1 MRPPIPRDTLGP
13 DCKSKSEKVK
23 YVDNGS
29 VAVSVNLKTCLTKDP
44 VKRPNPVNFH
54 ERTGQIL
61 PPENNL
67 LQFYLDDAEK
77 FTDENKMM
85 INHKKTKIMLFNNS
99 RKYDFPPEVYFSDKK
114 NLEVISEMKLLGVIV
129 SDDLKWKKNT
139 DFSCQK
145 ARQKLWT
152 LRRMKRMNMDPS
164 HIWDVYTKEVR
175 SLLELA
181 VPVWHSG
188 LTTGY
193 KAVQ

>member
-13 DCKSKSEKVK
+13 VCKSKSEKVK
-23 YVDNGS
+23 YVDDGT

-54 ERTGQIL
+54 EQTGQIL

-67 LQFYLDDAEK
+67 LKFYLDDAEK

-114 NLEVISEMKLLGVIV
+114 NLEVISEIKLLGNVIV
-129 SDDLKWKKNT
+129 VYD
-139 DFSCQK
+139 
-145 ARQKLWT
+145 
-152 LRRMKRMNMDPS
+152 RRFR
-164 HIWDVYTKEVR
+164 
-175 SLLELA
+175 
-181 VPVWHSG
+181 
-188 LTTGY
+188 
-193 KAVQ
+193 